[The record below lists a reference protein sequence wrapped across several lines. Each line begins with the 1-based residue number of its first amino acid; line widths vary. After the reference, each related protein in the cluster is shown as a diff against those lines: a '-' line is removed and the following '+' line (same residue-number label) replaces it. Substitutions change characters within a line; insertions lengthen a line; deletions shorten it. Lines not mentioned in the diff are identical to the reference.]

1 MAQQPVESI
10 PQSPRYIATLSV
22 IQGMTND
29 ASKTIRIKFPDV
41 NKFST
46 VAGTIYT
53 FAFWAQ
59 SSVNVPISIFV
70 NKYCGTGGTVVIPS
84 LQQTVSSTTSGFFFN
99 VSIDFGTNQGLTVD
113 LAAENDYVSIDLS
126 LPVSFSYNLSFTDFV
141 LLAGNETITGFP
153 IQTNADM
160 VTRSVMG
167 WTDLP
172 ALDGSDLYL
181 PAILTPTGMTWDSS
195 QIGTI
200 GYSLFPIPSPDVT
213 SPIAQHNM
221 MPCDGASYLVNGYSA
236 NGIPYSRLATYLK
249 QNDDLAYHPSYFLPL
264 FGTGLDFVSALVDPN
279 ESPVKGCR
287 ITYNTA
293 GAGSPL
299 ASDGNTGFAFSPMY
313 IYNGVDTG
321 AANYNITAYAAGTNQ
336 ILVINTVN
344 PALLAPST
352 GTSGFTITN
361 LSTATSYIAFQDNGF
376 YLNGVNAGLLA
387 NPSAPGKYFL
397 FSNNAVS
404 FYMWFK
410 ITNESDPAVGGRM
423 GIQVNVPST
432 STDQGVTDLVREALN
447 AFQSTQIITGGMAS
461 PPPQSSY
468 FLFSSNPASL
478 KNYYAW
484 FNKDGGGTDPNI
496 AGRTG
501 IELVWLTASNTYD
514 DYTRDVIRGT
524 LNSSVQY
531 AAPDFRGMFFRSGDP
546 NATWDLD
553 AAVRFSM
560 IAGTYGNNPGT
571 FELQNFL
578 SHTHGTYFVQA
589 PPSGIATGVNY
600 TQPKTAFTDLSGGTE
615 TRPVNAT
622 VYPFIRY

>member
-1 MAQQPVESI
+1 M
-10 PQSPRYIATLSV
+10 
-22 IQGMTND
+22 
-29 ASKTIRIKFPDV
+29 
-41 NKFST
+41 
-46 VAGTIYT
+46 
-53 FAFWAQ
+53 
-59 SSVNVPISIFV
+59 
-70 NKYCGTGGTVVIPS
+70 
-84 LQQTVSSTTSGFFFN
+84 
-99 VSIDFGTNQGLTVD
+99 
-113 LAAENDYVSIDLS
+113 
-126 LPVSFSYNLSFTDFV
+126 
-141 LLAGNETITGFP
+141 
-153 IQTNADM
+153 
-160 VTRSVMG
+160 
-167 WTDLP
+167 
-172 ALDGSDLYL
+172 
-181 PAILTPTGMTWDSS
+181 
-195 QIGTI
+195 
-200 GYSLFPIPSPDVT
+200 
-213 SPIAQHNM
+213 
-221 MPCDGASYLVNGYSA
+221 
-236 NGIPYSRLATYLK
+236 
-249 QNDDLAYHPSYFLPL
+249 
-264 FGTGLDFVSALVDPN
+264 
-279 ESPVKGCR
+279 
-287 ITYNTA
+287 
-293 GAGSPL
+293 
-299 ASDGNTGFAFSPMY
+299 
-313 IYNGVDTG
+313 
-321 AANYNITAYAAGTNQ
+321 
-336 ILVINTVN
+336 
-344 PALLAPST
+344 LAPST